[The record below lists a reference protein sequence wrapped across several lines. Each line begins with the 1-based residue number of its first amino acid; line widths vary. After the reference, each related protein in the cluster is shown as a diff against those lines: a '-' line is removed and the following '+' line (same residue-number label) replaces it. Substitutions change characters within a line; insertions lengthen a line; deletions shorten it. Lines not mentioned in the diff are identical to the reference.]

1 MDLNDFRKD
10 TLELVHEFAGDDRLE
25 VFSFNLDSMIALAKA
40 EGRKEA
46 QARVAELEAR
56 VADIKKCLVQ
66 WRCHACGHELLEVPT
81 PAFGPCPACGI
92 ESPYHHLFSDD
103 RDALIQLL
111 IYH

>member
-1 MDLNDFRKD
+1 MTEPDISEVLAGALLENDQLR
-10 TLELVHEFAGDDRLE
+10 
-25 VFSFNLDSMIALAKA
+25 
-40 EGRKEA
+40 
-46 QARVAELEAR
+46 ARVAELEAR